1 MIIGAYRK
9 YQVKLYLCRAF
20 GEVANHTSRWG
31 AQANLKTINKGK
43 NDNNNKKQ
51 TKKKSKQTNRK
62 SVSLP
67 HRRSTTVSLE
77 TNPLQKEKVILKKI
91 SQAKKHDFVMIV
103 ALCNKIVTLCNTC
116 RTL

>member
-20 GEVANHTSRWG
+20 GEVANHTSRWV
-31 AQANLKTINKGK
+31 AQANLKTRAQKRQQQQKAN
-43 NDNNNKKQ
+43 Q
-51 TKKKSKQTNRK
+51 KKSKQT
-62 SVSLP
+62 
-67 HRRSTTVSLE
+67 T
-77 TNPLQKEKVILKKI
+77 EKVILKKI
-91 SQAKKHDFVMIV
+91 RRAKKHDFVIIV